1 MKINFNQPFKNYKGE
16 VIIEDNGVPQLIKNI
31 VSALLFSGKWLEKKP
46 DARPEDKIMAYDL
59 SIRIYKA
66 AREIEL
72 NIEEAAMIKDAAAS
86 LNPGGYVQVIN
97 LIEGK

>member
-16 VIIEDNGVPQLIKNI
+16 VIIEDNGAPQLIKNV
-31 VSALLFSGKWLEKKP
+31 VSALLFSGKWLERKANAKP
-46 DARPEDKIMAYDL
+46 EEKVMAYDL
-59 SIRIYKA
+59 SIRVYKSMEEL
-66 AREIEL
+66 EI
-72 NIEEAAMIKDAAAS
+72 NIEEAAMIKEAVTS